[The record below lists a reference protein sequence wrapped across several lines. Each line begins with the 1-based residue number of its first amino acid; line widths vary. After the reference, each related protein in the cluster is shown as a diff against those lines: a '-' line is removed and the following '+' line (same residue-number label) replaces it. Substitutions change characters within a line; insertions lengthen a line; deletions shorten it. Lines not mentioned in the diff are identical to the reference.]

1 MLLFVLVTRQCLAFD
16 DAMCVNLL
24 CVGDAASM
32 SMLRG
37 VLAPLLLRRTKDE
50 LEGAG
55 VIGGKGSLDLPPR
68 RCETLLLNL
77 TVEERDVYRALLQ
90 RSRTKFGEY
99 VQEGRVL
106 NNYAS
111 ILEMLLRLRQ
121 CCAHPFLVL
130 SRGDTGGGD
139 FDTLAQKLAP
149 GMIAFGGS
157 KHAHSPEGQ
166 RHYFSIIVS
175 PCIVIRPTT
184 WCAPPNS
191 VLNGAICRRRCHG

>member
-1 MLLFVLVTRQCLAFD
+1 
-16 DAMCVNLL
+16 
-24 CVGDAASM
+24 M
-32 SMLRG
+32 SMLRA

-50 LEGAG
+50 LDGDDAAG
-55 VIGGKGSLDLPPR
+55 GVKGLDLPPR
-68 RCETLLLNL
+68 RCETLFLNL

-139 FDTLAQKLAP
+139 FDALASKLTP
-149 GMIAFGGS
+149 GMAACPTED
-157 KHAHSPEGQ
+157 AHDPEAAVVFQ
-166 RHYFSIIVS
+166 YSLSISVLVFCTPRT
-175 PCIVIRPTT
+175 PCSTLNV
-184 WCAPPNS
+184 APPQVGAQWTSLWS
-191 VLNGAICRRRCHG
+191 VHPRGEHHRGRLDTSLRSSRT